1 MTDSMIDSAFV
12 QKADQAEWQL
22 IKTAQ
27 EAANSGNWI
36 VGECACRWLFTYAKG
51 RTDEAFGELI
61 GLSKVQVYQRRRVF
75 EEFGKIRDRFPRLTW
90 THFREAVQWD
100 DAEECLDWAQD
111 SEATVAEMR
120 AWRRAQRGE
129 DLFAEDDS
137 SGMLWSENAGETLP
151 APQERLESTSD
162 GNLGFRKNIG
172 ETTKANTPSPV
183 KGNNERAT
191 SAATGKAERAKSSGD
206 KGNPESPSKPVTEL
220 PAKSTEAPVNDSSTV
235 EFALKKIE
243 SLISFV
249 VDHGTEDERDTLL
262 TKLKSVVAGLDPE
275 DTSGKKREI
284 VGASLA
290 VATVVQTQWNTIDG
304 IIRCDVVTPKR
315 RQAVQ
320 ARMKDPYWKENWR
333 RAIDKLRTID
343 AIRGKNDR
351 NWRADIDWFLR
362 PDIVALVIE
371 GKYDGWTTGNKS
383 NLSAAEKRARSNK
396 AAFAEVFGEDDER
409 ATEEDAVH

>member
-1 MTDSMIDSAFV
+1 MSEMIDSAFV
-12 QKADQAEWQL
+12 QKADQTEWHL
-22 IKTAQ
+22 IETARD
-27 EAANSGNWI
+27 AANSGNWI

-75 EEFGKIRDRFPRLTW
+75 EEFGKIRDKFPQLTW

-100 DAEECLDWAQD
+100 DAEECLNWAQD

-129 DLFAEDDS
+129 DLFAEDGN
-137 SGMLWSENAGETLP
+137 SGGLWSENAGETLP
-151 APQERLESTSD
+151 APQERTESASD
-162 GNLGFRKNIG
+162 GNSGFRKNIE
-172 ETTKANTPSPV
+172 ETHTGPV
-183 KGNNERAT
+183 EGTSKRTAT

-206 KGNPESPSKPVTEL
+206 KGNPESPSKPVVTTPAQSQL
-220 PAKSTEAPVNDSSTV
+220 PVVTDQTATV
-235 EFALKKIE
+235 EMALAKIE
-243 SLISFV
+243 EMLAFV
-249 VDHGTEDERDTLL
+249 IDHGTEEERDALL
-262 TKLKSVVAGLDPE
+262 AKLKAVVAGLDPE
-275 DTSGKKREI
+275 DTSGKKREA

-304 IIRCDVVTPKR
+304 ITRCDTVTPKR

-320 ARMKDPYWKENWR
+320 ARMKDPYWRENWR

-362 PDIVALVIE
+362 PDTVALTLE

-396 AAFAEVFGEDDER
+396 AAFAEVFGEDEDR
-409 ATEEDAVH
+409 ATEEDAVY